1 MKKKNTKATCRKG
14 ITFLTAAI
22 LTATLA
28 GSQAM
33 PAAAGDYHTE
43 IEVWTLIPDNV
54 TIDEPTELYNVSLPG
69 SVYGSLYWADDSYVP
84 ADRVQSCEVVFEP
97 AEGVDLSGLS
107 GWDSEAGVLTG
118 YVTVVVNNL
127 DSEYEEDEDSD
138 YEEDSEYEEEDYEE
152 YENNSEEDDSENEES
167 SDSSDIDASSDTENG
182 VTGTPA
188 PTEGAEVTGTPA
200 PTEEAEATGTPAP
213 TEEAEVT
220 GTPAPTEEAE
230 ATGTPAPTEEA
241 EVTGTPAPTEEAEAT
256 GTPAPTEEAEA
267 TGTPAPIEEAEVTG
281 TPAPTEEPDSIFDGE
296 ELPEEERPV
305 AVEDAEELTDDEIQ
319 DYAQS
324 NHSCA
329 GISVSGIELP
339 WYVQFRV
346 SGGESYEYTNEDS
359 AEIFR
364 SYEFELW
371 DLKNDTEYE
380 IPDGEYIS
388 VTVPVKAGYE
398 YTVEHHLDN
407 GAMETIIPSVEGNIM
422 VFSTHSFSPF
432 GIAGSRPLVGD
443 DVNSIIYPTVT
454 PTSAPRATQA
464 PSVTGTVS
472 GGNSSAASSESSSN
486 SSISGEN
493 NGSSAALSG
502 SGNTGTSGVSGENS
516 GSSTSAS
523 VNTGDYTAILPFVI
537 LIAAA
542 AVIIIVVI
550 VVRQKKKK

>member
-1 MKKKNTKATCRKG
+1 MKKKNTKATCRKS

-22 LTATLA
+22 LTAALA
-28 GSQAM
+28 GGQAL

-43 IEVWTLIPDNV
+43 IEKWTLIPDNV

-69 SVYGSLYWADDSYVP
+69 SDYGSLYWVNDSYVP
-84 ADRVQSCEVVFEP
+84 TERVQSCEVVFEP

-127 DSEYEEDEDSD
+127 DSDYEEDENSDYEDDSD
-138 YEEDSEYEEEDYEE
+138 YEDEDYEE
-152 YENNSEEDDSENEES
+152 EYENDSEEDDSEAEES
-167 SDSSDIDASSDTENG
+167 SDSSDDDASSDMENG
-182 VTGTPA
+182 ITGTP
-188 PTEGAEVTGTPA
+188 V
-200 PTEEAEATGTPAP
+200 P

-220 GTPAPTEEAE
+220 GTPAPTE
-230 ATGTPAPTEEA
+230 GT
-241 EVTGTPAPTEEAEAT
+241 EVTGTP
-256 GTPAPTEEAEA
+256 
-267 TGTPAPIEEAEVTG
+267 V
-281 TPAPTEEPDSIFDGE
+281 PTEEPDSIFDEE

-305 AVEDAEELTDDEIQ
+305 TVENEEELTEDEIQ

-407 GAMETIIPSVEGNIM
+407 GAMETIIPSVEGSIM

-443 DVNSIIYPTVT
+443 DVNSIIYPTIT
-454 PTSAPRATQA
+454 PTAAPRATQA
-464 PSVTGTVS
+464 PSVTSAVS
-472 GGNSSAASSESSSN
+472 GGNSSSTVSAGSSSN
-486 SSISGEN
+486 SSNIAG
-493 NGSSAALSG
+493 GSSG
-502 SGNTGTSGVSGENS
+502 SSTVPAGSSNNSTGNVSGEYS

-537 LIAAA
+537 MIAAA

-550 VVRQKKKK
+550 IVRKKK

>member
-1 MKKKNTKATCRKG
+1 MKKKNTKATCRKS

-22 LTATLA
+22 LTAALA
-28 GSQAM
+28 GGQAL

-43 IEVWTLIPDNV
+43 IEKWTLIPDNV

-69 SVYGSLYWADDSYVP
+69 SDYGSLYWVNDSYVP
-84 ADRVQSCEVVFEP
+84 TERVQSCEVVFEP

-127 DSEYEEDEDSD
+127 DSDYEEDENSDYEDDSD
-138 YEEDSEYEEEDYEE
+138 YEDEDYEE
-152 YENNSEEDDSENEES
+152 EYENDSEEDDSEAEES
-167 SDSSDIDASSDTENG
+167 SDSSDDDASSDMENG
-182 VTGTPA
+182 ITGTPVPTEEAEVTGTPAPTEGTEVTGTPA
-188 PTEGAEVTGTPA
+188 PTEGAEVTGTPV
-200 PTEEAEATGTPAP
+200 PTEGAEVTGTPVP
-213 TEEAEVT
+213 TEGAEVT
-220 GTPAPTEEAE
+220 GTPAPTE
-230 ATGTPAPTEEA
+230 GT
-241 EVTGTPAPTEEAEAT
+241 EVTGTP
-256 GTPAPTEEAEA
+256 
-267 TGTPAPIEEAEVTG
+267 V
-281 TPAPTEEPDSIFDGE
+281 PTEEPDSIFDEE

-305 AVEDAEELTDDEIQ
+305 TVENEEELTEDEIQ

-407 GAMETIIPSVEGNIM
+407 GAMETIIPSVEGSIM

-443 DVNSIIYPTVT
+443 DVNSIIYPTIT
-454 PTSAPRATQA
+454 PTAAPRATQA
-464 PSVTGTVS
+464 PSVTSAVS
-472 GGNSSAASSESSSN
+472 GGNSSSTVSAGSSSN
-486 SSISGEN
+486 SSNIAG
-493 NGSSAALSG
+493 GSSG
-502 SGNTGTSGVSGENS
+502 SSTVPAGSSNNSTGNVSGEYS

-537 LIAAA
+537 MIAAA

-550 VVRQKKKK
+550 IVRKKKKK